1 MDLIR
6 ILNELWSRRLWVLAA
21 VVVAALLG
29 LSTTY
34 KLPSF
39 EKRAELVGAAS
50 SQVLVDSS
58 TSAIGD
64 VERDPAPLADR
75 AVVLAQYMSSAE
87 ARTQIAKRMNLS
99 PTQIAADGPF
109 SSLTNRSTYQ
119 ATPAGPRANQLTEEN
134 AVYRLVF
141 DAQLELPI
149 ISIYTQ
155 APDATSA
162 VALAGAATEVL
173 KGYVEELDAGIPPE
187 RRVTISSLGAPEGGT
202 VNDGANPTLAFLAF
216 VGLLIVFCTLIVL
229 GSGFLR
235 QWQQQKASEPGENGD
250 RSRKD
255 PEPNGRGPERK
266 ERKGSERARKG
277 PQERAGIPQ
286 IPDEELLRHP
296 RPAGRRGARVESSRQ
311 YN

>member
-21 VVVAALLG
+21 VAIAGLVG
-29 LSTTY
+29 LSTAY
-34 KLPSF
+34 KLPSM

-50 SQVLVDSS
+50 SQVLIDSS

-64 VERDPAPLADR
+64 VERDPGPLANR

-87 ARTQIAKRMNLS
+87 ARTQIAERMDLA

-109 SSLTNRSTYQ
+109 SSLTDRSTYQ

-134 AVYRLVF
+134 AIYRLVF

-155 APDATSA
+155 APDAESA
-162 VALAGAATEVL
+162 VALASASTEVL
-173 KGYVEELDAGIPPE
+173 GGYVEELDEGIPLG
-187 RRVTISSLGAPEGGT
+187 RRITVSSLGAPEGGT
-202 VNDGANPTLAFLAF
+202 VNDGANPTLALLSFLG
-216 VGLLIVFCTLIVL
+216 VLIVLCALIVL
-229 GSGFLR
+229 GSGLWR
-235 QWQQQKASEPGENGD
+235 QWQEMKS
-250 RSRKD
+250 
-255 PEPNGRGPERK
+255 
-266 ERKGSERARKG
+266 SERDEREEGRRHSA
-277 PQERAGIPQ
+277 QEPAGIPQ
-286 IPDEELLRHP
+286 IHDEELLRHS
-296 RPAGRRGARVESSRQ
+296 RPVDRGGVRVKPPRQ

>member
-21 VVVAALLG
+21 IVVAGLFG

-50 SQVLVDSS
+50 SQVLIDSS
-58 TSAIGD
+58 TSVIGD
-64 VERDPAPLADR
+64 VEKDPAPLANR

-87 ARTQIAKRMNLS
+87 ARTEIAKRMSLE

-155 APDATSA
+155 APDAASA
-162 VALAGAATEVL
+162 VGLAGAASEVL
-173 KGYVEELDAGIPPE
+173 RKYVRELDAGIPPE
-187 RRVTISSLGAPEGGT
+187 RRITVSSLGAPEGGT
-202 VNDGANPTLAFLAF
+202 VNDGANPALAFLAF
-216 VGLLIVFCTLIVL
+216 LAILIVLCTLIVL
-229 GSGFLR
+229 GSGLAR
-235 QWQQQKASEPGENGD
+235 QWRQQKGS
-250 RSRKD
+250 
-255 PEPNGRGPERK
+255 
-266 ERKGSERARKG
+266 SERGEREPDRPEG
-277 PQERAGIPQ
+277 PTGIPQ
-286 IPDEELLRHP
+286 IPDEELLHP
-296 RPAGRRGARVESSRQ
+296 PRSAGRRVRVEPPRQ

>member
-21 VVVAALLG
+21 AAVAGLIG
-29 LSTTY
+29 LSTAY

-39 EKRAELVGAAS
+39 EKRAELLGAAS
-50 SQVLVDSS
+50 SQVLIDSS

-64 VERDPAPLADR
+64 VERDPGPLANR

-87 ARTQIAKRMNLS
+87 ARTQIAKWMGLA

-149 ISIYTQ
+149 VSIYTQ
-155 APDATSA
+155 APDAKSA
-162 VALAGAATEVL
+162 VDLASAATDVL
-173 KGYVEELDAGIPPE
+173 NGYVKELDGGIPPA
-187 RRVTISSLGAPEGGT
+187 RRITVSSLGAPEGGT
-202 VNDGANPTLAFLAF
+202 VSSGANPALAILAFL
-216 VGLLIVFCTLIVL
+216 GVFLVLCTLIVL
-229 GSGFLR
+229 GSGLAR
-235 QWQQQKASEPGENGD
+235 QWREMKSSE
-250 RSRKD
+250 RT
-255 PEPNGRGPERK
+255 GRGREGVH
-266 ERKGSERARKG
+266 EAT
-277 PQERAGIPQ
+277 GIPQ
-286 IPDEELLRHP
+286 IPDEELLHHP
-296 RPAGRRGARVESSRQ
+296 RSSERRSVRMKPPRQ

>member
-21 VVVAALLG
+21 VAVAGLIG
-29 LSTTY
+29 LSTAY

-39 EKRAELVGAAS
+39 EKRSELVGAAS
-50 SQVLVDSS
+50 SQVLIDSS

-64 VERDPAPLADR
+64 VERDPGPLANR

-87 ARTQIAKRMNLS
+87 ARTQIAEWMGLS

-149 ISIYTQ
+149 VSIYTQ
-155 APDATSA
+155 APDAKSA
-162 VALAGAATEVL
+162 VDLASAATDVL
-173 KGYVEELDAGIPPE
+173 TGYVKELDEGIPPE
-187 RRVTISSLGAPEGGT
+187 RRITVSSLGAPEGGT
-202 VNDGANPTLAFLAF
+202 VNDGANPTLALLAF
-216 VGLLIVFCTLIVL
+216 LGVLVVLCTLIVL
-229 GSGFLR
+229 GSGLAR
-235 QWQQQKASEPGENGD
+235 QWQEVKS
-250 RSRKD
+250 
-255 PEPNGRGPERK
+255 
-266 ERKGSERARKG
+266 SERGERG
-277 PQERAGIPQ
+277 RNGVQEPTGIPQ
-286 IPDEELLRHP
+286 IPDEELLHHP
-296 RPAGRRGARVESSRQ
+296 RPGERRGVRVEPPRQ

>member
-21 VVVAALLG
+21 VAVAGLIG
-29 LSTTY
+29 LSTAY

-39 EKRAELVGAAS
+39 EKRSELVGAAS

-64 VERDPAPLADR
+64 VERDPGPLANR

-87 ARTQIAKRMNLS
+87 ARTQIAKLMGLA

-155 APDATSA
+155 APDAESA
-162 VALAGAATEVL
+162 VSLAAAATDVV
-173 KGYVEELDAGIPPE
+173 KGYVKELDEGIPPE
-187 RRVTISSLGAPEGGT
+187 RRITVSSLGAPEGGT
-202 VNDGANPTLAFLAF
+202 VNDGANPALAFLAF
-216 VGLLIVFCTLIVL
+216 LGILIVLCTLIVL
-229 GSGFLR
+229 GSGLLR
-235 QWQQQKASEPGENGD
+235 QWQEMKSSERRERGRHGI
-250 RSRKD
+250 
-255 PEPNGRGPERK
+255 PEP
-266 ERKGSERARKG
+266 S
-277 PQERAGIPQ
+277 GISQ
-286 IPDEELLRHP
+286 ISDEELLRTP
-296 RPAGRRGARVESSRQ
+296 RPGKRRGVRVEPPRQ
-311 YN
+311 FN

>member
-6 ILNELWSRRLWVLAA
+6 ILNELWSRRLWVLGA
-21 VVVAALLG
+21 VAIAGLIG
-29 LSTTY
+29 LSTAY
-34 KLPSF
+34 KLPSL
-39 EKRAELVGAAS
+39 EKRAEVVGAAS
-50 SQVLVDSS
+50 SQVLIDSA

-64 VERDPAPLADR
+64 VERDPGPLANR

-87 ARTQIAKRMNLS
+87 ARTEIAKRMELS

-149 ISIYTQ
+149 VSIYTQ

-162 VALAGAATEVL
+162 VGLAAAATDVL
-173 KGYVEELDAGIPPE
+173 KGYVKELDEGIPPE
-187 RRVTISSLGAPEGGT
+187 RRITVSSLGAPEGGT
-202 VNDGANPTLAFLAF
+202 VSNGANPALALLSFLG
-216 VGLLIVFCTLIVL
+216 VLIVLCTLIVL
-229 GSGFLR
+229 GSGLAR
-235 QWQQQKASEPGENGD
+235 QWQEARSSDSLDPGE
-250 RSRKD
+250 R
-255 PEPNGRGPERK
+255 GRRGI
-266 ERKGSERARKG
+266 
-277 PQERAGIPQ
+277 QEADGIPLL
-286 IPDEELLRHP
+286 PNEELLRQP
-296 RPAGRRGARVESSRQ
+296 RQGERRGARVKPPRQ